1 MWLRHCWNTI
11 NSWYCLDKI
20 WKKSWKSDE
29 TGVKSDNASSYHPN
43 FCVEA
48 LYFLCKS
55 KGIKL
60 VRYDFNEPCH
70 GKDQCDCK
78 AAGAKSL
85 IRNYIDAGH
94 DVLCAED
101 IYAALHYGNGMKNFA
116 VAVAQA
122 EEKNTL
128 TGIKNLK
135 NYTISFFWVSWHSYG
150 IWSCGVTLALA
161 KVLYGST
168 IQ

>member
-60 VRYDFNEPCH
+60 VRYDFHEPCR
-70 GKDQCDCK
+70 GKDQYNRE

-85 IRNYIDAGH
+85 IRSYVDGDHHA
-94 DVLCAED
+94 LCTED
-101 IYAALHYGNGMKNFA
+101 IYAALHYGNGMKNSA
-116 VAVAQA
+116 IAVAQA
-122 EEKNTL
+122 EEKTL
-128 TGIKNLK
+128 IRIKNSK
-135 NYTISFFWVSWHSYG
+135 SYTISFFWVPRHSYG
-150 IWSCGVTLALA
+150 NVEISGLRSRCCIEVQSSNL
-161 KVLYGST
+161 
-168 IQ
+168 